1 MEQSTP
7 QEAGKAGAE
16 DPSMEDILQS
26 IKKII
31 SEDDEDAAPADGKE
45 AAKASDDEDVPGS
58 DVLELT
64 EVVQEDGTT
73 ESIKAED
80 APKPAKETKPAEEA
94 KPADVL
100 SQIDEA
106 LGTESK
112 PAAEA
117 SKPDEPKPAATESA
131 PAAPVP
137 SSSPSDPML
146 SDNAAAAATASFNK
160 LKRDD
165 ELPPVVTTPSPEF
178 KSGACVED
186 MVAAMLR
193 PMIKE
198 WLDTNLPAIVE
209 RIVDR
214 EVKRLTK

>member
-1 MEQSTP
+1 MESPTP
-7 QEAGKAGAE
+7 QEAKGTGAE
-16 DPSMEDILQS
+16 QDPSMEEILQS

-31 SEDDEDAAPADGKE
+31 AEDGTEVTPANGAA
-45 AAKASDDEDVPGS
+45 SSTSDEDVPGS

-64 EVVQEDGTT
+64 EMLPD
-73 ESIKAED
+73 
-80 APKPAKETKPAEEA
+80 ETPTAA
-94 KPADVL
+94 TAASNDVL
-100 SQIDEA
+100 SQIDDAVGAEKTA
-106 LGTESK
+106 PPAPVS
-112 PAAEA
+112 PAA
-117 SKPDEPKPAATESA
+117 A
-131 PAAPVP
+131 PAAKPTTP
-137 SSSPSDPML
+137 ASSAPSDPML
-146 SDNAAAAATASFNK
+146 SESASAAAAASFNK

-165 ELPPVVTTPSPEF
+165 ELPPVVTTPSPAF
-178 KSGACVED
+178 KSGTSVED

>member
-1 MEQSTP
+1 MESSTP
-7 QEAGKAGAE
+7 QTAKPSGAE
-16 DPSMEDILQS
+16 QDPSMEEILQS

-31 SEDDEDAAPADGKE
+31 AEDGTEAPANG
-45 AAKASDDEDVPGS
+45 AATPADKSEEDVPGS

-64 EVVQEDGTT
+64 ELAPEEPAAAATPAV
-73 ESIKAED
+73 AETP
-80 APKPAKETKPAEEA
+80 APAAAPAAS
-94 KPADVL
+94 ADVL
-100 SQIDEA
+100 SQIDQA
-106 LGTESK
+106 VGA
-112 PAAEA
+112 PAQPATPAKAEA
-117 SKPDEPKPAATESA
+117 KPETT
-131 PAAPVP
+131 P
-137 SSSPSDPML
+137 SQPSTSPSDPML
-146 SDNAAAAATASFNK
+146 SDVAAAAASASFNK

-165 ELPPVVTTPSPEF
+165 ELPPVVTTPSPAF
-178 KSGACVED
+178 KSGTSVED